1 MQSILRHK
9 KQIIVVILLVLSFF
23 LLMDLNTRLTVLFRL
38 SRTYDEMKTSIYD
51 LESTKQVL
59 LTQIAFATS
68 DEAVRRFANDDR
80 KWYQENDV
88 PVFPVQDPNATPPA
102 YVLPTPTPMAVDHWE
117 KWWALFFSE

>member
-9 KQIIVVILLVLSFF
+9 KQIVVVVLLVLSFF

-38 SRTYDEMKTSIYD
+38 SRTYDEMKTSIFD

-59 LTQIAFATS
+59 VTQIAFATS

-88 PVFPVQDPNATPPA
+88 PVFPVQDPNATPLA
-102 YVLPTPTPMAVDHWE
+102 YVQPTPTSPAFDHWE
-117 KWWALFFSE
+117 KWWALFFGN

>member
-1 MQSILRHK
+1 
-9 KQIIVVILLVLSFF
+9 
-23 LLMDLNTRLTVLFRL
+23 MDLNTRLTVLFRL

-59 LTQIAFATS
+59 VTQIAFATS

-88 PVFPVQDPNATPPA
+88 PVFPVQDPNATPLA
-102 YVLPTPTPMAVDHWE
+102 YVQPTPTPMAVDHWE
-117 KWWALFFSE
+117 KWWALFFGG

>member
-38 SRTYDEMKTSIYD
+38 SHTYDEMKTSIYD

-102 YVLPTPTPMAVDHWE
+102 YVLPAPTPMAVDHWE
-117 KWWALFFSE
+117 KWWALFFGE